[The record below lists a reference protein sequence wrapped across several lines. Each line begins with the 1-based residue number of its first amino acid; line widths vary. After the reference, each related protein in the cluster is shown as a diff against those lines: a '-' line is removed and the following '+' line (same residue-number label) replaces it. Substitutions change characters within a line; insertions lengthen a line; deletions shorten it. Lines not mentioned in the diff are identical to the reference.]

1 MDVHNAPTPT
11 DPSSP
16 DWWPWRSSGRAF
28 VDGPGEDDHADQ
40 PDRARRPEWQRRSH
54 LPEQTTDEGGRC
66 DGETPD
72 QIVEPDGSR
81 SKSRFREIDD
91 EGLARRLPEL
101 TQTADDEGDHET
113 REASGQNDGDR
124 EERERDERGRH
135 EWLPTDA
142 IGQLSGGEV
151 A

>member
-1 MDVHNAPTPT
+1 M
-11 DPSSP
+11 
-16 DWWPWRSSGRAF
+16 AF

-40 PDRARRPEWQRRSH
+40 PDRASRPEWQRRRQ
-54 LPEQTTDEGGRC
+54 LPEQTTDEGGRR

-72 QIVEPDGSR
+72 QIVEPDGPR
-81 SKSRFREIDD
+81 PEGRFREIDD

-113 REASGQNDGDR
+113 RDASGQNDGDR
-124 EERERDERGRH
+124 KVGEREEGGGH

-142 IGQLSGGEV
+142 IDKLYG
-151 A
+151 